1 LGTTFTTVITTTAP
15 GTGRYLVSAD
25 VRLTWVGSAGQLDCA
40 IVDGSGTPIPDTQL
54 NQIVAS
60 TAAGNNPQ
68 ASLHLGG
75 LIDVTGTT
83 VVGVACREPAA
94 SASGVALSGGIF
106 LVTALPPP

>member
-1 LGTTFTTVITTTAP
+1 LGTTFTTVITTNAP
-15 GTGRYLVSAD
+15 GAGRYLVSAD
-25 VRLTWVGSAGQLDCA
+25 VRLTWLGSAGQLDCA

-54 NQIVAS
+54 NPILAS
-60 TAAGNNPQ
+60 TGAGNNPQ

-83 VVGVACREPAA
+83 VVGLACREPAVSAAA
-94 SASGVALSGGIF
+94 SALSGSIF